1 MKKYLLLMV
10 LALAVAFCLG
20 CNDNSSSSS
29 TSSTTPPGIGP
40 AAPGTAG
47 VSAGPAGMP
56 GAPAG
61 MPGAP
66 GMTGGATGM
75 PGGSPGMAGG
85 PGMPGGAPGMAGG
98 MGAGMPGAAAATP
111 AEESSSESS
120 AKTLEAE
127 FPGATVVR
135 DTSGELKSFFN
146 PEANSKTL
154 KTPLT
159 ELQSREVA
167 LEFIR
172 ANYYYFDSMSFEF
185 RNEPGK
191 YSGGK
196 YNFKWV
202 QIIRETKRTGN
213 TIDVSVNPYSGMVV
227 SYKAVK
233 KNWTN

>member
-20 CNDNSSSSS
+20 CNDDSSSSS
-29 TSSTTPPGIGP
+29 GAGSTTPPGVGP
-40 AAPGTAG
+40 AAPGTTGMPTGATTPG
-47 VSAGPAGMP
+47 MPGGAGMP
-56 GAPAG
+56 TGAT
-61 MPGAP
+61 AP
-66 GMTGGATGM
+66 GMTGGA
-75 PGGSPGMAGG
+75 
-85 PGMPGGAPGMAGG
+85 PGMPGMTGGASGMPGMAGG
-98 MGAGMPGAAAATP
+98 MSAGMPGASAAP
-111 AEESSSESS
+111 AEESSSDDSS
-120 AKTLEAE
+120 AKTLEAQ

-135 DTSGELKSFFN
+135 DASGELKSFYN
-146 PEANSKTL
+146 PEANTKTL

-159 ELQSREVA
+159 EHQSREVA
-167 LEFIR
+167 LDFIR

-227 SYKAVK
+227 SYKAIK

>member
-20 CNDNSSSSS
+20 CNNDSSSSS
-29 TSSTTPPGIGP
+29 TSAGSTTPPGIGP

-56 GAPAG
+56 GAP
-61 MPGAP
+61 

-75 PGGSPGMAGG
+75 PGGAS
-85 PGMPGGAPGMAGG
+85 GMPGMSGGAGMAGG

-111 AEESSSESS
+111 AEESSSDSS

-135 DTSGELKSFFN
+135 DASGELKSFFN

-159 ELQSREVA
+159 EHQSREVA

>member
-29 TSSTTPPGIGP
+29 STSSTTPPGIGP

-47 VSAGPAGMP
+47 VSAGPTGMP
-56 GAPAG
+56 GGPAG

-75 PGGSPGMAGG
+75 PGMAGG
-85 PGMPGGAPGMAGG
+85 AGMAGG
-98 MGAGMPGAAAATP
+98 MGAGMPGAAAAAP
-111 AEESSSESS
+111 AEESSSDSS

-135 DTSGELKSFFN
+135 DTSGELKSFYN

-159 ELQSREVA
+159 EHQSREVA
-167 LEFIR
+167 LAFIR